1 MNEYISMWQRG
12 LDFSGTANRKEFWMP
27 VLVNFIIGIILG
39 AVTVATGLVFISWIY
54 SIAILIPGLA
64 IGVRRL
70 RDAGFSPFLY
80 FLVFIP
86 FVGGIILIV
95 LWCCDSKY

>member
-12 LDFSGTANRKEFWMP
+12 LDFSGTSNRREFWMP

-39 AVTVATGLVFISWIY
+39 VIAVATGLIFIPWIY
-54 SIAILIPGLA
+54 SIAILIPCLA

-80 FLVFIP
+80 FLGFIP